1 MKRRVTIHMTGAYF
15 KHFWQNSSRF
25 QEIGLRLLQGCLH
38 SFEVVEEKLFNY
50 AVIKY
55 GIKSKR
61 VL

>member
-1 MKRRVTIHMTGAYF
+1 MIEDWGDTWYTNLPVTKNIF
-15 KHFWQNSSRF
+15 DLQ
-25 QEIGLRLLQGCLH
+25 IGLEPYI
-38 SFEVVEEKLFNY
+38 EVFGYYTVIDEKRFNY